1 VTEQGIR
8 KLIQTLALSSLEKRR
23 LRSDLIAL
31 CSSMRRGSTEGGA
44 RLCFWGTDSTRCGNS
59 TNVCQGRFKMALR

>member
-1 VTEQGIR
+1 MFTLEITLFTNRIQSACDLVQRVTEQGIR

-31 CSSMRRGSTEGGA
+31 CSFMRRGSPEVDAG
-44 RLCFWGTDSTRCGNS
+44 L
-59 TNVCQGRFKMALR
+59 